1 MFLFSCK
8 LTADKRQSRYPAS
21 CVALLFQRTYDRITM
36 IFRGENCTVQIPRKN
51 RIHPAGGVKWL
62 LNVLAFPEVEKA
74 N

>member
-1 MFLFSCK
+1 MFLFCCK
-8 LTADKRQSRYPAS
+8 RTAVKRRSRHLPS
-21 CVALLFQRTYDRITM
+21 RGALLFQRTYDRITM
-36 IFRGENCTVQIPRKN
+36 IFRGENCTVQIPQKN